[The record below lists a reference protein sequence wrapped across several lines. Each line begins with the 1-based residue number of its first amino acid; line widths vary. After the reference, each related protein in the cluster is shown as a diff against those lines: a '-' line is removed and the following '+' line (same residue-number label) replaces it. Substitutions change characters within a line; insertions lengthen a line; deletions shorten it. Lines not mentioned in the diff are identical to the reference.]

1 MAIKHKHHIIPK
13 HLGGDDCVSNL
24 IELSVPEHAL
34 AHKKLWEIHGKV
46 EDKIAWLCL
55 SGQIDTAEA
64 TRQAGI
70 LHNTGKTHTDIT
82 RKKMSIKRQGRTPTL
97 GKKWNIDKEKCKN
110 MGGKGPRPHFNQ
122 TGNNNNYAKSILTPY
137 GTFGS
142 IKDAAKHISSINGL
156 KLTQNRYIISKMINT
171 NNCDWKII

>member
-1 MAIKHKHHIIPK
+1 
-13 HLGGDDCVSNL
+13 
-24 IELSVPEHAL
+24 
-34 AHKKLWEIHGKV
+34 
-46 EDKIAWLCL
+46 
-55 SGQIDTAEA
+55 
-64 TRQAGI
+64 
-70 LHNTGKTHTDIT
+70 
-82 RKKMSIKRQGRTPTL
+82 MSIKRQGRTPTL

-142 IKDAAKHISSINGL
+142 IKDAAEHISFINGL

>member
-1 MAIKHKHHIIPK
+1 M
-13 HLGGDDCVSNL
+13 GGDDCVSNL

-70 LHNTGKTHTDIT
+70 LHNTGKPI
-82 RKKMSIKRQGRTPTL
+82 RILLEKKCQLK
-97 GKKWNIDKEKCKN
+97 GKEEH
-110 MGGKGPRPHFNQ
+110 PH
-122 TGNNNNYAKSILTPY
+122 
-137 GTFGS
+137 
-142 IKDAAKHISSINGL
+142 
-156 KLTQNRYIISKMINT
+156 
-171 NNCDWKII
+171 